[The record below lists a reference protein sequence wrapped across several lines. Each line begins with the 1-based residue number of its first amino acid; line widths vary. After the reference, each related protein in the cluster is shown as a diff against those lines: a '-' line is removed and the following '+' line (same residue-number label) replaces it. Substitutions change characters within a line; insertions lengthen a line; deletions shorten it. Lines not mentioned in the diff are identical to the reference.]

1 MSNYTADDSQV
12 NASDSWDTF
21 QPKIRRTSKR
31 LIKKKSQKDLL
42 KIPQVNS
49 YHQPQE

>member
-1 MSNYTADDSQV
+1 MSTYTSDDFRV
-12 NASDSWDTF
+12 NNSDSPDTF

-49 YHQPQE
+49 YHQSQE